1 MQSSG
6 NNGVILVSF
15 GSTVSSST
23 KRVDKAVLTVMADAF
38 AKLPQKIIWKLSE
51 GTNHFSFFFHSK
63 DNFNFSYKL
72 PDSVFPLGV
81 LLTPGNS
88 WSGVLLG
95 SSNPN
100 AISDYKMSFKND
112 EHNHTLP

>member
-51 GTNHFSFFFHSK
+51 GTNHFFFFIQKITSISLTSYLIAYFPWGTPHSWE
-63 DNFNFSYKL
+63 FLVGCVARFFES
-72 PDSVFPLGV
+72 
-81 LLTPGNS
+81 
-88 WSGVLLG
+88 
-95 SSNPN
+95 
-100 AISDYKMSFKND
+100 
-112 EHNHTLP
+112 